1 MQPPS
6 HPKTIAWRIWRMPLT
21 VFVFLISSAPL
32 RGQSD
37 NGELRITIQDKA
49 GLAVPG
55 QIQLISQSNDYR
67 QTLRA
72 GDEGTVA
79 FKRLPHGLF
88 TLQATQPGFAPV
100 SRRVEI
106 SSQLPLHLRIVL
118 EVAALNTSVN
128 VIAAETLIDPHPSG
142 SVNRIGQDSIDHAP
156 SALPGRSV
164 VDLVNSQPGWLY
176 EGNAVL
182 HPRGSEYATQ
192 FVIDGV
198 PLTDNRSPSFGV
210 EMDADDIQ
218 SMSVYTA
225 GFPAEFGRK
234 LGGVVD
240 LNTAKDT
247 REGFHGTVAAGGGS
261 FDTGSGYVLGQY
273 TWGANSLEFSG
284 DGARTDR
291 YLSPPVV
298 QNYTNGGTTN
308 DYSLR
313 YERDLG
319 ERDRISFLV
328 RHGVSRFEIPNE
340 QVQQA
345 AGQRQDR
352 GILETLGIVSYQHTF
367 TPDILADFRGMVR
380 TDSQSLW
387 SNSLATPL
395 IASQDRGFSEGYLKE
410 TVSID
415 KKRNKWKAGFE
426 VDSTHIHEAF
436 GDTITDFTQFDPDT
450 PPTFQFRSQRWDLEQ
465 SGFVQD
471 QIDLGKWTVN
481 AGLRWDHY
489 QLLVNRNAVSPR
501 IGVARYFQ
509 RANLVFHAS
518 YDRVFQTPFFENIL
532 ISSSAAV
539 TSLNANFLRL
549 PVQPSLGNY
558 YEAGFAKGFAGK
570 VKIGVNGFDRRMNNF
585 LDDDQL
591 LNTAVSFPITFA
603 KAQLYGAEA
612 KLDLVHL
619 GHLSGSLSYSYMVGS
634 AYFPVTGGL
643 FLGGDVANALSGVG
657 RFWDSQDQRNTVRS
671 RFRYE
676 MTKRLWAAI
685 GGEYGSGL
693 PVDFVGTEEDALAQY
708 GKQVLDRVNL
718 VHGRVSPSLSIDAS
732 LGVDLVKKDAVGM
745 QFQFDVENLN
755 NRLNVIDFAGLFSGN
770 AIGPPRSFS
779 ARLKLK
785 F

>member
-1 MQPPS
+1 
-6 HPKTIAWRIWRMPLT
+6 
-21 VFVFLISSAPL
+21 
-32 RGQSD
+32 
-37 NGELRITIQDKA
+37 
-49 GLAVPG
+49 
-55 QIQLISQSNDYR
+55 
-67 QTLRA
+67 
-72 GDEGTVA
+72 
-79 FKRLPHGLF
+79 
-88 TLQATQPGFAPV
+88 
-100 SRRVEI
+100 
-106 SSQLPLHLRIVL
+106 
-118 EVAALNTSVN
+118 
-128 VIAAETLIDPHPSG
+128 
-142 SVNRIGQDSIDHAP
+142 
-156 SALPGRSV
+156 
-164 VDLVNSQPGWLY
+164 
-176 EGNAVL
+176 
-182 HPRGSEYATQ
+182 
-192 FVIDGV
+192 
-198 PLTDNRSPSFGV
+198 
-210 EMDADDIQ
+210 
-218 SMSVYTA
+218 
-225 GFPAEFGRK
+225 
-234 LGGVVD
+234 
-240 LNTAKDT
+240 
-247 REGFHGTVAAGGGS
+247 
-261 FDTGSGYVLGQY
+261 
-273 TWGANSLEFSG
+273 
-284 DGARTDR
+284 
-291 YLSPPVV
+291 
-298 QNYTNGGTTN
+298 
-308 DYSLR
+308 
-313 YERDLG
+313 
-319 ERDRISFLV
+319 
-328 RHGVSRFEIPNE
+328 
-340 QVQQA
+340 
-345 AGQRQDR
+345 
-352 GILETLGIVSYQHTF
+352 
-367 TPDILADFRGMVR
+367 
-380 TDSQSLW
+380 
-387 SNSLATPL
+387 
-395 IASQDRGFSEGYLKE
+395 
-410 TVSID
+410 
-415 KKRNKWKAGFE
+415 
-426 VDSTHIHEAF
+426 
-436 GDTITDFTQFDPDT
+436 
-450 PPTFQFRSQRWDLEQ
+450 
-465 SGFVQD
+465 
-471 QIDLGKWTVN
+471 VN

-489 QLLVNRNAVSPR
+489 QLLVNKNAVSPR